1 MLKKASYLC
10 GFELTL
16 ELIGGK
22 WKSLIIWK
30 LQEKEVLRYGE
41 LSREVKGITQ
51 KMLTQQLKEMEENNL
66 IVRKEYSQIPPKVEY
81 SLTEYGKELSN
92 IFIAMKDWGYKYA
105 QENNIEVAC
114 SL

>member
-1 MLKKASYLC
+1 MAKKTFYNC

-22 WKSLIIWK
+22 WKGLILWK
-30 LQEKEVLRYGE
+30 LQEKKVLRYGE

-51 KMLTQQLKEMEENNL
+51 KMLTQQLKEMEYNNL

-81 SLTEYGKELSN
+81 SLSEYGKELSD
-92 IFIAMKDWGYKYA
+92 IFVAMKEWGVKYA
-105 QENNIEVAC
+105 KANNVEVIC
-114 SL
+114 KL

>member
-1 MLKKASYLC
+1 MVKKDFYNC

-16 ELIGGK
+16 DVVGGK
-22 WKSLIIWK
+22 WKGLILWK

-51 KMLTQQLKEMEENNL
+51 KMLTQQLREMEENNL

-81 SLTEYGKELSN
+81 SLSEYGKELSN
-92 IFIAMKDWGYKYA
+92 IFIAMKDWGVKYA
-105 QENNIEVAC
+105 EKNNIEVLC
-114 SL
+114 KL